1 MSANKPL
8 PLQDVTIIDLTRLLP
23 GPVATQ
29 HLADMGAVVIKIE
42 DTHAGDYA
50 RQFGL
55 GDEQIARGMQSP
67 FFTVINR
74 GKRMEKLDLK
84 HPQDHARLIE
94 LVRGADALIESFRP
108 GVMDKL
114 GLGYEVLKLVNPK
127 LVYCA
132 ISGYGQTGPL
142 RDAAGHDINY
152 LATAGA
158 FSALSTESGAPALP
172 NLQIADLMGGAMMAA
187 MSTLAAIIGARATG
201 IGRFIDVSM
210 TEGVLL
216 HNLSQLYAHNLTGR
230 SKPAGQDMLNGGLP
244 CYGLYRCKDEQYLAV
259 GALELKFWERVCD
272 VLQKPEWKSMHQTYG
287 LVPGSPEARK
297 IKAQLSDLIAAQ
309 PLSYWVD
316 QFKDVDAC
324 VTPVL
329 SFEEALNHPQFS
341 ARGLTQTVKT
351 QTDSSVYFSLTNSF
365 GWCNNR

>member
-1 MSANKPL
+1 MSTL
-8 PLQDVTIIDLTRLLP
+8 PLQNVTIIDLTRLLP

-29 HLADMGAVVIKIE
+29 HLADMGATVIKVE
-42 DTHAGDYA
+42 DAGAGDYA

-55 GDEQIARGMQSP
+55 TDEQIAQGQQSP

-74 GKRMEKLDLK
+74 GKHIEKLDLK
-84 HPQDHARLIE
+84 KAEDHARLME
-94 LVRGADALIESFRP
+94 LVCDADALVESFRP
-108 GVMDKL
+108 GVMHKL
-114 GLGYEVLKLVNPK
+114 GLGYDALKAINPK

-158 FSALSTESGAPALP
+158 FPALSTEDGAPVLP

-187 MSTLAAIIGARATG
+187 MSTLAAIIGARASG
-201 IGRFIDVSM
+201 LGRFIDVSM

-216 HNLSQLYAHNLTGR
+216 HNLTQLYAHNLSGR

-244 CYGLYRCKDEQYLAV
+244 CYGLYRCADEQYLAV
-259 GALELKFWERVCD
+259 GALELKFWERVCE
-272 VLQKPEWKSMHQTYG
+272 VLDRPEWKAAHQAHG
-287 LVPGSPEARK
+287 LEPGSTQALTVKTELTRLLATQAR
-297 IKAQLSDLIAAQ
+297 A
-309 PLSYWVD
+309 YWMD
-316 QFKDVDAC
+316 KFAKVDAC

-329 SFEEALNHPQFS
+329 SFEEALAHPQFK
-341 ARGLTQTVKT
+341 ARNVIKLPSQGVLGLKR
-351 QTDSSVYFSLTNSF
+351 FSLSDTL
-365 GWCNNR
+365 GWK